1 MSHVDPAPRL
11 ARPILIALLGG
22 AALGACSGDAP
33 TAPAA
38 ANGSQIAY
46 TSVTQGVRL
55 TSLMNA
61 DGTGAHSIGSPVYE
75 DEAPVLSPDGRRI
88 AVTSPFSGI
97 PQVFVMAL
105 DGSGRRAV
113 TSLSSGGVMGTWSP
127 DGHRLLFS
135 SFDRRMYMVNDD
147 GTGIRL
153 VAGDSLDEQ
162 FPVLSPDGKRIVFM
176 TQRNSTANVT
186 LMELYVM
193 DADGSHLARLTTTT
207 GVDSVATNMFPAWSP
222 DGRHIAFIRTLDGA
236 PAHVWVIDADGTN
249 LHQLL
254 SGDDVEQ
261 SVTWSPDGRQIAFA
275 RRASG
280 SADFDVYVANV
291 DGSDVQDLT
300 NTPGV
305 DEIFPNWGR
314 KP

>member
-1 MSHVDPAPRL
+1 MSHADRAPHL
-11 ARPILIALLGG
+11 VRPFLITLLGL
-22 AALGACSGDAP
+22 AALCACGGDAS

-38 ANGSQIAY
+38 KGSQIAY

-105 DGSGRRAV
+105 DGSGRLPV

-153 VAGDSLDEQ
+153 VTGDSLDEQ

-176 TQRNSTANVT
+176 TQRNSTAGVT
-186 LMELYVM
+186 LMELYVI
-193 DADGSHLARLTTTT
+193 DADGSRLARLTTTT
-207 GVDSVATNMFPAWSP
+207 GVDSAGMNMFPAWSP
-222 DGRHIAFIRTLDGA
+222 DGRQIAFVRALDGA

-254 SGDDVEQ
+254 SGDDAEQ
-261 SVTWSPDGRQIAFA
+261 SVTWSPDGRRIAFA
-275 RRASG
+275 RRAAG
-280 SADFDVYVANV
+280 STDFDVYVANV
-291 DGSDVQDLT
+291 DGTDIRDLT